1 MSFAIS
7 TFNMIEKMA
16 SVQMVQIARSTQYC
30 IDGTECPKKIF
41 EGYKTT

>member
-1 MSFAIS
+1 
-7 TFNMIEKMA
+7 MIEKMA